1 MFNNLNLLW
10 NFLNKRNKLKLRLN
24 MYYLPRGC
32 AKDEIWGKF
41 FTENIGIVLEL
52 FDALAWGWNIVK

>member
-1 MFNNLNLLW
+1 
-10 NFLNKRNKLKLRLN
+10 

-32 AKDEIWGKF
+32 AKGEIWGKF

-52 FDALAWGWNIVK
+52 FDELAWGCNAEK